1 MYIICQM
8 YDWNKYIDII
18 RITYFREI
26 FSFPLAISI
35 PDKIRNRVKSQTR
48 IRIPATGSAAPCR
61 SNFLFP
67 LYIQGIC
74 SFDLFLINQK
84 PLPSHKPWPSQ
95 SEPAPSKKCKAK
107 NYFKKRT
114 LFYISLC
121 LSVQRQVSS
130 VYHFSLCLS
139 CCQHFLVIL
148 LFCLECRILSSI
160 SVCSVRRIVCSS
172 LFLSPCF
179 IDSLPQG
186 NFFLYVLIVGVTFS

>member
-1 MYIICQM
+1 MFSKNFFRFSADMCYISYNTVTPIINVYKKVLKICYKMYIICQM

-35 PDKIRNRVKSQTR
+35 PDKIRNRVKSQT
-48 IRIPATGSAAPCR
+48 RIPATGSAAPCR

-130 VYHFSLCLS
+130 V
-139 CCQHFLVIL
+139 
-148 LFCLECRILSSI
+148 
-160 SVCSVRRIVCSS
+160 
-172 LFLSPCF
+172 
-179 IDSLPQG
+179 
-186 NFFLYVLIVGVTFS
+186 